1 MKREPWVRFGMRISP
16 KINENP
22 ADNRN
27 NRPPNVM
34 LLTASNSQ
42 KVMLGVFARC
52 ARLRNRSAACA
63 APPSAL
69 QWRKVA
75 RIDRLREE
83 LLLIIGPKLAYV
95 LIGFDRL
102 IDEFAA
108 RFLAAADIEI
118 TDDVAEMIELDR
130 SARRV
135 GERDRFERRHQSF
148 LVV

>member
-1 MKREPWVRFGMRISP
+1 MNSEPWVRFGMRISP
-16 KINENP
+16 KIRENP

-27 NRPPNVM
+27 NSPPNVM

-42 KVMLGVFARC
+42 KVMLGVFRSLRPTAEPFWRPAR
-52 ARLRNRSAACA
+52 
-63 APPSAL
+63 PPSAL

-83 LLLIIGPKLAYV
+83 LLLVIGPKLTYV
-95 LIGFDRL
+95 LISFERL

-118 TDDVAEMIELDR
+118 TDDVAEMI
-130 SARRV
+130 
-135 GERDRFERRHQSF
+135 
-148 LVV
+148 